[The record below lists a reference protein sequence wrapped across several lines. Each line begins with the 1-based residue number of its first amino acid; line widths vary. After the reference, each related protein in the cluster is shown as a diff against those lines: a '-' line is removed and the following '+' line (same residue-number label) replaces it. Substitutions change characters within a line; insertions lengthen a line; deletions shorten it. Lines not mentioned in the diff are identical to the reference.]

1 MQDFYSQSSQRKVLG
16 KSVIGLRNNHGA
28 LTGIKDGTKSNRQQ
42 LFTPTSNMSGEKE
55 KRFTQINPMTSKQ
68 QGLDSVNE
76 FSSEQQIKTAGITSR
91 DKLHMLLT
99 TLEEIDSEKK
109 GTVKM
114 RTFTRLMQ
122 LCGLPFIEEQMR
134 DRVLSRFTNSQ
145 TQLIEYQKA
154 CTAFKLI
161 YRMRAG
167 VNKNQII
174 KTRRQDTEEFPQ
186 AIPSDNFISVQD
198 QDLKKSTPQ
207 PESED
212 DDETVVTLPP
222 RIIRTNPL
230 T

>member
-1 MQDFYSQSSQRKVLG
+1 
-16 KSVIGLRNNHGA
+16 
-28 LTGIKDGTKSNRQQ
+28 
-42 LFTPTSNMSGEKE
+42 
-55 KRFTQINPMTSKQ
+55 
-68 QGLDSVNE
+68 
-76 FSSEQQIKTAGITSR
+76 
-91 DKLHMLLT
+91 MLLT

-174 KTRRQDTEEFPQ
+174 KTRRQDNEEFPQ
-186 AIPSDNFISVQD
+186 PIHSDNFISVQD

-207 PESED
+207 PDSED